1 MDADVGCVS
10 DLEGGFEGGIFL
22 ISKGCFKQVKFC

>member
-22 ISKGCFKQVKFC
+22 NIEGDGFSK